1 MSSSS
6 PFLWVDSPGHQK
18 HDASTRKQIAKHVMV
33 EIGKARRKPKKR
45 RIMSKEYSKL
55 KEEPIS
61 QLQPDDKDH
70 VVNSQSSSEQGFDS
84 VLDDDVLTIYRNPV
98 NEATRNSLFSR
109 SMTGNVPRYKEL
121 LTNNTMS
128 QCWLMRSSSDK
139 TALSV
144 LICGGIYVD
153 WILLRHIKLIR

>member
-1 MSSSS
+1 MSNSSS
-6 PFLWVDSPGHQK
+6 FLWVDSPGHQK
-18 HDASTRKQIAKHVMV
+18 HDASTRKQISKHVMV

-45 RIMSKEYSKL
+45 RIMSKEFPKL

-61 QLQPDDKDH
+61 QSQLDDKDR
-70 VVNSQSSSEQGFDS
+70 VVNSQSSSEQGFDG
-84 VLDDDVLTIYRNPV
+84 VLDDEVLTVYRNPV

-109 SMTGNVPRYKEL
+109 STTGNVPRYRKL
-121 LTNNTMS
+121 LTNIGML

-153 WILLRHIKLIR
+153 WISLRHIKSIR